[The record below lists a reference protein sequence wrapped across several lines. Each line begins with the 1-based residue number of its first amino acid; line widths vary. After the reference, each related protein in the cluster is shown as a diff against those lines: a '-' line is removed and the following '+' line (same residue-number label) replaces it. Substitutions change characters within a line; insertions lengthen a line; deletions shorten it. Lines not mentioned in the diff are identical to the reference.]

1 MYNVENFDVP
11 QGYKMSEYCL
21 VLARDIYEGVNVED
35 TKDKLFRMTYPLMMN
50 EMQKYRNLRNMEDLV
65 TDLSFAFMK
74 TIKSFDPCKTGA
86 SFIGYYRKTLFSE
99 VITNE
104 YGKYKRTEKDREL
117 KRKFEGTLSSLDDIV
132 YNDKGSEV
140 GYLQDIIED
149 DSVDILKEVLDDNC
163 IDIAH
168 QIIDEMFS
176 GLRRGRRSDKPKEIF
191 TKYIDGI
198 LTGDEINGNQLSRE
212 YGMGRSGVSN
222 IILYYRPIF
231 ADRLRQYYGEG
242 NNMLR

>member
-1 MYNVENFDVP
+1 MYNIENFDVP

-35 TKDKLFRMTYPLMMN
+35 AKDKLFRMTYPLMMN

-74 TIKSFDPCKTGA
+74 TIKSFDPYKTGA

-117 KRKFEGTLSSLDDIV
+117 KRKFEGSIGYLDDA
-132 YNDKGSEV
+132 YYSEKGEEV
-140 GYLQDIIED
+140 GCLLDTIED
-149 DSVDILKEVLDDNC
+149 DGIDILKEVIDNNYT
-163 IDIAH
+163 DIAH
-168 QIIDEMFS
+168 KIIDEMFAEYKS
-176 GLRRGRRSDKPKEIF
+176 GRKSPRTKEVFI
-191 TKYIDGI
+191 KYIDGI
-198 LTGDEINGNQLSRE
+198 LTGDEINGNQLARD
-212 YGMGRSGVSN
+212 YGMGRSGVWN
-222 IILYYRPIF
+222 IIRYHKPIF
-231 ADRLRQYYGEG
+231 TEKLKQYYMEG
-242 NNMLR
+242 YLNE